1 MTTNPLRQCEVM
13 MARRG
18 ARTTSGEMTE
28 FLSVLDDCRDS
39 RDAFALLQER
49 IRSYQAAGQPPPASL
64 RRREQSML
72 MEFMAESQG
81 R

>member
-1 MTTNPLRQCEVM
+1 MTNNPLRQCEVL

-18 ARTTSGEMTE
+18 ARNTSGEVTE
-28 FLSVLDDCRDS
+28 FLSVLDNCHDS

-49 IRSYQAAGQPPPASL
+49 IRSYQKAGQPPPEPL

-72 MEFMAESQG
+72 IEFMAESQG

>member
-1 MTTNPLRQCEVM
+1 MVS
-13 MARRG
+13 RG
-18 ARTTSGEMTE
+18 TRNIPGETAE
-28 FLSVLDDCRDS
+28 FLSALDHCDDL

-49 IRSYQAAGQPPPASL
+49 IRCYQQAGQPPPEPL
-64 RRREQSML
+64 RRREQRMV

>member
-1 MTTNPLRQCEVM
+1 

-18 ARTTSGEMTE
+18 GRNTFGEMDN
-28 FLSVLDDCRDS
+28 FLSLLDDCHDL
-39 RDAFALLQER
+39 RDAFLLLQER
-49 IRSYQAAGQPPPASL
+49 IRRYQQAGQSPPEPL
-64 RRREQSML
+64 RRREQRML

>member
-1 MTTNPLRQCEVM
+1 
-13 MARRG
+13 MARHGTRNIPG
-18 ARTTSGEMTE
+18 DMAE
-28 FLSVLDDCRDS
+28 FLRGLDDCQDS

-49 IRSYQAAGQPPPASL
+49 IRCYQQAGHPPPEAL

>member
-1 MTTNPLRQCEVM
+1 
-13 MARRG
+13 MAGRGTRNVRRET
-18 ARTTSGEMTE
+18 AE
-28 FLSVLDDCRDS
+28 FLIALDNCDDS

-49 IRSYQAAGQPPPASL
+49 IRRYHQAGQPTPEPL
-64 RRREQSML
+64 RRREQRMV

>member
-1 MTTNPLRQCEVM
+1 

-18 ARTTSGEMTE
+18 VRNPSGEMAE
-28 FLSVLDDCRDS
+28 FLSGLDDCHDS

-49 IRSYQAAGQPPPASL
+49 IRCYQQAGQPPPEPL
-64 RRREQSML
+64 RRREQCM
-72 MEFMAESQG
+72 MIEFMAESQG